1 MAVRGRRE
9 GREGMKELVAK
20 RQRAER
26 GRGERGKERER
37 KRKGGWSVGE
47 REDEMDEK
55 GGGAGSLFSR
65 QIKMLI

>member
-1 MAVRGRRE
+1 MAVRGGGRREGE

-37 KRKGGWSVGE
+37 ERGVGRLRTKWTKREVG
-47 REDEMDEK
+47 REACFP
-55 GGGAGSLFSR
+55 GR
-65 QIKMLI
+65 

>member
-37 KRKGGWSVGE
+37 E
-47 REDEMDEK
+47 RERGVGRLVNERTEWTK
-55 GGGAGSLFSR
+55 REVGREACFPGR
-65 QIKMLI
+65 

>member
-26 GRGERGKERER
+26 GRGERGKERE
-37 KRKGGWSVGE
+37 KGGLVGW
-47 REDEMDEK
+47 
-55 GGGAGSLFSR
+55 
-65 QIKMLI
+65 